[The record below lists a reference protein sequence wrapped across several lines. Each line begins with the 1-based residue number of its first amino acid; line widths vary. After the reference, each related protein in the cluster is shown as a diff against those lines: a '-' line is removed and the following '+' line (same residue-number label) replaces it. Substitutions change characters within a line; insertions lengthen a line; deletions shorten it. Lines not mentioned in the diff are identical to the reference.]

1 MLVTSVAPRPSKTA
15 SNNFCVAARWGF
27 AANRLAVDRETP
39 VDLERYFNQQNI
51 ARYRKLLELVSDQT
65 QRRQIMNLLEEEEYE
80 LARYADAPTL
90 APIMKL

>member
-1 MLVTSVAPRPSKTA
+1 
-15 SNNFCVAARWGF
+15 
-27 AANRLAVDRETP
+27 

-80 LARYADAPTL
+80 LAQYTDAPTL
-90 APIMKL
+90 APIMKLCERGN

>member
-1 MLVTSVAPRPSKTA
+1 VTQRGGDLLQTGSLSI
-15 SNNFCVAARWGF
+15 G
-27 AANRLAVDRETP
+27 RLP

-80 LARYADAPTL
+80 LARYSDAPTL